1 MELKIDNDIVTMTLS
16 RRNLETLLEQLDQ
29 GGPSWARRAIDG
41 RVVIVVAEEND
52 AHYERRQGALQT

>member
-29 GGPSWARRAIDG
+29 GTPSWARRSIDG

-52 AHYERRQGALQT
+52 VHYERRQRRPE